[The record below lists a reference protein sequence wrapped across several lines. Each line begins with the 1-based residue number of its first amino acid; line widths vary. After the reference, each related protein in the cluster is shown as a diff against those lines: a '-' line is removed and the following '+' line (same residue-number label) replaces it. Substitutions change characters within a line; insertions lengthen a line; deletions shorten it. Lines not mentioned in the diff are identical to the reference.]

1 MRVQSTGSI
10 LNWNLQTLVFE
21 EKEKLEYLDKNL
33 LKQRKEPI
41 ANSTHIIFMASTL
54 ALKPRL
60 NWWEVSALCHPC
72 NRFNISIRHTV
83 FLFLSSFYS
92 YVFWLGD
99 FNYRIN
105 ETIENIKGL
114 CGKQEYSALWPHDQV
129 FKSILYIY
137 IVMYSVPLLCCWSS
151 TVIKEVD
158 HHSRMA

>member
-1 MRVQSTGSI
+1 
-10 LNWNLQTLVFE
+10 
-21 EKEKLEYLDKNL
+21 
-33 LKQRKEPI
+33 
-41 ANSTHIIFMASTL
+41 MASTL

-72 NRFNISIRHTV
+72 NPFNISIRYTV

-129 FKSILYIY
+129 FKYILYIY
-137 IVMYSVPLLCCWSS
+137 IVMYSVPLLHCGSS
-151 TVIKEVD
+151 TVIKKVD
-158 HHSRMA
+158 SSLKNGIENYFRTCLWVVSLFFFQRQQSKWNLRRKSMRSATPTII

>member
-1 MRVQSTGSI
+1 
-10 LNWNLQTLVFE
+10 
-21 EKEKLEYLDKNL
+21 
-33 LKQRKEPI
+33 
-41 ANSTHIIFMASTL
+41 MASTL

-60 NWWEVSALCHPC
+60 NWWEVNALCHPG
-72 NRFNISIRHTV
+72 NRLNISIIYTL

-129 FKSILYIY
+129 FESILYIY
-137 IVMYSVPLLCCWSS
+137 IVMYSVLLLYCGSS

-158 HHSRMA
+158 HQSRIAQRIILGPVFEQSLFFSFKDSKANETCVENL